1 MFRFFKSVR
10 TRLTVWYAFVLLST
24 LVGFGLIAYTYLREQ
39 LSDNLDKSLTNE
51 VRWVKAYIETRASK
65 VKPSRRFGVRKK
77 TSPPAQAQP
86 QQTAPAQP
94 PVAQQPAPGTVT
106 QQPLAVP
113 QTGDQAVAEPTDAD
127 DEIWNQIY
135 EHELLNPKR
144 TMIEATDKSGAIL
157 FRSFTVGEESLMVG
171 HVPVDSIKLAT
182 IKNDQA
188 MDLRVAATAT
198 KNIHLYV
205 AYPLAELTDALDN
218 LFSVFLVLIPIALAV
233 SIGGGWLLAY
243 VSLRPVDL
251 ITRTAREISAHNLD
265 TRIPP
270 RAVDDEIGRLIR
282 TFNDMIERLHHSFDQ
297 IKQFSVDASH
307 ELRTPL
313 TIMRGEVELALR
325 STKSPEEYRSI
336 LVSNLEEILRLASII
351 DSLLTLSKADANR
364 PPEIAVERLNMYDL
378 VEELYEDT
386 EVIAMKKNISVVL
399 AKNDR
404 LEILGDKI
412 RLRQLFLNLLD
423 NAVKY
428 TPDRGKVTL
437 ASEGINGWVKVSVK
451 DTGIGIPS
459 EEREKIFDRFYRV
472 DKGRSREM
480 GGSGLG
486 LSIAQWIAGLHRGR
500 IEVDSSPGQGS
511 TFSVYLPR

>member
-1 MFRFFKSVR
+1 MLTFFKSVR
-10 TRLTVWYAFVLLST
+10 TRLTVWYAFVLLTT
-24 LVGFGLIAYTYLREQ
+24 LVGFGLVAYTYLREQ

-51 VRWVKAYIETRASK
+51 ARSVKAYIESRASK

-77 TSPPAQAQP
+77 MP
-86 QQTAPAQP
+86 P
-94 PVAQQPAPGTVT
+94 PVQPSPQPSGQQATVT
-106 QQPLAVP
+106 QPGEQPV
-113 QTGDQAVAEPTDAD
+113 TEPTDSD

-135 EHELLNPKR
+135 EHELVNPKK
-144 TMIEATDKSGAIL
+144 TMIEVTDKTGMIL
-157 FRSFTVGEESLMVG
+157 FRSYTVSEESLVVG
-171 HVPVDSIKLAT
+171 EIPMDSIKLT
-182 IKNDQA
+182 TVKNEQG
-188 MDLRVAATAT
+188 MDLRIAVTAT

-243 VSLRPVDL
+243 VSLRPVDI

-282 TFNDMIERLHHSFDQ
+282 TFNEMIERLRHSFDQ

-325 STKSPEEYRSI
+325 STKTPEEYRSI

-364 PPEIAVERLNMYDL
+364 PAEIAMEPLRMRDL
-378 VEELYEDT
+378 ITELYEDT
-386 EVIAMKKNISVVL
+386 EIIAKEKKIKVTL
-399 AKNDR
+399 EKNEDI
-404 LEILGDKI
+404 EILGDKV

-428 TPDRGKVTL
+428 TPDHGKVTL
-437 ASEGINGWVKVSVK
+437 ASEGINGWVKVSVR
-451 DTGIGIPS
+451 DTGIGIAPG
-459 EEREKIFDRFYRV
+459 EREKIFDRFYRV

-486 LSIAQWIAGLHRGR
+486 LSIARWIVGLHHGR
-500 IEVDSSPGQGS
+500 IEVDSKLGNGS
-511 TFSVYLPR
+511 TFSVFLPR